1 MNRSSNAQT
10 TQRPVNLDD
19 IWSELVEGIMQVFDQ
34 EKSLTR
40 SQYMRFYTHVYD
52 YCTSVNAAP
61 TGRSSGKTGGAQLVG
76 QKLYDRLE
84 EFLKSYLSELLTKFK
99 AISGEE
105 VLLSR
110 YTKQW
115 KSYQFSST
123 VLDGICNYLNRNW
136 VKRECEEGQKGIYKI
151 YRLALVAWKGHLF
164 QVLNEPVTKAVLKSI
179 EEERQGKLINRSL
192 VRDVIECYVELSFNE
207 DDADAEQQKLSVYK
221 DNFERKFIADT
232 YAFYEK
238 ESDAFLSTNTVTE
251 YLKHVENRL
260 EEEKQRVRGIN
271 SKNGLSYLHE
281 TTAESL
287 KSTCEQVLIE
297 KHLKIFHT
305 EFQNLLN
312 ADRNDDLKRM
322 YSLVALSPKN
332 LTDLKTILENHILHQ
347 GTEAIA
353 KCCTTD
359 AANDPKTYVLTI
371 LDVHKKY
378 NALVLTAFNND
389 NGFVAAL
396 DKACGK
402 FINSNVVTIANSASK
417 SPELLAK
424 YCDLLLKKSSKNPED
439 KELEDNLNQ
448 VMVVFK
454 YIEDKDVFQ
463 KYYSKMLA
471 KRLVNH
477 TSASDDAEAMMISK
491 LKQTCGYEYTVK
503 LQRMFQDIGVSKDL
517 NSNFKEYLAN
527 KNVTTEIDFGIEVLS
542 SGSWPFQLSNNFLL
556 PSELERSV
564 RQFNEFYAA
573 RHSGR
578 KLNWLYQM
586 CKGELI
592 MNVNRNNTSTVYT
605 LQASTFQMSVLL
617 QFNDQLSFTVQQLL
631 DNTQTQLENL
641 IQVLQ
646 ILLKVKVL
654 TSNDN
659 ENSLTPES
667 TVELFLD
674 YKNKKR
680 RININQ
686 PLKTELKVEQETVH
700 KHIEEDRKLLIQA
713 AIVRIMKMRKRLNHT
728 NLISEVLNQLS
739 TRFKPKVPVIK
750 KCIDILIEKE
760 YLERMEGHKDTYSY
774 LA

>member
-19 IWSELVEGIMQVFDQ
+19 IWKELVEGILQIYDH

-40 SQYMRFYTHVYD
+40 KQYMRFYTHVYD
-52 YCTSVNAAP
+52 YCTSVSAAP
-61 TGRSSGKTGGAQLVG
+61 SGRSSGKAGGAQLVG
-76 QKLYDRLE
+76 KKLYDRLE
-84 EFLKSYLSELLTKFK
+84 LFLKDYLRDLLTKFQS
-99 AISGEE
+99 ISGEE

-115 KSYQFSST
+115 KLYQFSSK
-123 VLDGICNYLNRNW
+123 VLNGICNYLNRNW

-164 QVLNEPVTKAVLKSI
+164 QVLNEPVTKAILKSI
-179 EEERQGKLINRSL
+179 EEERHGKLINRAL

-207 DDADAEQQKLSVYK
+207 EDADATEQKLSVYK
-221 DNFERKFIADT
+221 DNFEVKFIADT

-260 EEEKQRVRGIN
+260 EEEKQRVRGRS
-271 SKNGLSYLHE
+271 SKNALSYLHE
-281 TTAESL
+281 TTADVL
-287 KSTCEQVLIE
+287 KLTCEQVLIE
-297 KHLKIFHT
+297 KHLRLFHA

-332 LTDLKTILENHILHQ
+332 LDQLKKILEDHILQQ
-347 GTEAIA
+347 GTEAIE
-353 KCCTTD
+353 KCCTSD
-359 AANDPKTYVLTI
+359 AANDPKTYVQTI
-371 LDVHKKY
+371 LDTHKKY
-378 NALVLTAFNND
+378 NALVLTAFDND
-389 NGFVAAL
+389 NGFVASL

-402 FINSNVVTIANSASK
+402 FINSNVVTKPNNASK

-463 KYYSKMLA
+463 KYYSNMLA
-471 KRLVNH
+471 KRLVSH

-503 LQRMFQDIGVSKDL
+503 LQRMFQDIGLSKDL
-517 NSNFKEYLAN
+517 NSNFKEYL
-527 KNVTTEIDFGIEVLS
+527 KTQSITSDIDFGIEVLS
-542 SGSWPFQLSNNFLL
+542 TNSWPFTQNNNFLL

-564 RQFNEFYAA
+564 QQFTIFYSA

-578 KLNWLYQM
+578 KLNWLYHK

-592 MNVNRNNTSTVYT
+592 MNVNRSNVYT
-605 LQASTFQMSVLL
+605 LQVSTFQMSVLL
-617 QFNDQLSFTVQQLL
+617 QFNDQLSFTVQQLR
-631 DNTQTQLENL
+631 DNTQSQLENL

-646 ILLKVKVL
+646 ILLKAKVL
-654 TSNDN
+654 TSTDS
-659 ENSLTPES
+659 ESALTPDS

-674 YKNKKR
+674 YKSKKR
-680 RININQ
+680 RININH
-686 PLKTELKVEQETVH
+686 PLKTELKVEQETVT

-739 TRFKPKVPVIK
+739 TRFKPSVPVIK

>member
-1 MNRSSNAQT
+1 M
-10 TQRPVNLDD
+10 
-19 IWSELVEGIMQVFDQ
+19 
-34 EKSLTR
+34 
-40 SQYMRFYTHVYD
+40 
-52 YCTSVNAAP
+52 
-61 TGRSSGKTGGAQLVG
+61 
-76 QKLYDRLE
+76 
-84 EFLKSYLSELLTKFK
+84 
-99 AISGEE
+99 
-105 VLLSR
+105 
-110 YTKQW
+110 
-115 KSYQFSST
+115 
-123 VLDGICNYLNRNW
+123 
-136 VKRECEEGQKGIYKI
+136 
-151 YRLALVAWKGHLF
+151 
-164 QVLNEPVTKAVLKSI
+164 
-179 EEERQGKLINRSL
+179 
-192 VRDVIECYVELSFNE
+192 
-207 DDADAEQQKLSVYK
+207 
-221 DNFERKFIADT
+221 
-232 YAFYEK
+232 
-238 ESDAFLSTNTVTE
+238 
-251 YLKHVENRL
+251 
-260 EEEKQRVRGIN
+260 
-271 SKNGLSYLHE
+271 
-281 TTAESL
+281 
-287 KSTCEQVLIE
+287 
-297 KHLKIFHT
+297 KIFHT

-359 AANDPKTYVLTI
+359 AANDPKTYVQTI

-631 DNTQTQLENL
+631 DNTQTQQENL
-641 IQVLQ
+641 IQV
-646 ILLKVKVL
+646 
-654 TSNDN
+654 
-659 ENSLTPES
+659 
-667 TVELFLD
+667 
-674 YKNKKR
+674 R
-680 RININQ
+680 
-686 PLKTELKVEQETVH
+686 TELAPPP
-700 KHIEEDRKLLIQA
+700 KL
-713 AIVRIMKMRKRLNHT
+713 RT
-728 NLISEVLNQLS
+728 
-739 TRFKPKVPVIK
+739 
-750 KCIDILIEKE
+750 
-760 YLERMEGHKDTYSY
+760 
-774 LA
+774 

>member
-1 MNRSSNAQT
+1 MNRSNNAQT

-19 IWSELVEGIMQVFDQ
+19 IWKELVDGILQIYDH

-40 SQYMRFYTHVYD
+40 KQYMRFYTHVYD
-52 YCTSVNAAP
+52 YCTSVSAAP
-61 TGRSSGKTGGAQLVG
+61 SGRSTGKAGGAQLVG
-76 QKLYDRLE
+76 KKLYDRLE
-84 EFLKSYLSELLTKFK
+84 LFLKDYLRDLLTKFQS
-99 AISGEE
+99 ISGEE

-115 KSYQFSST
+115 KLYQFSSK
-123 VLDGICNYLNRNW
+123 VLNGICNYLNRNW

-164 QVLNEPVTKAVLKSI
+164 QVLNEPVTKAILKSI
-179 EEERQGKLINRSL
+179 EEERHGKLINRAL

-207 DDADAEQQKLSVYK
+207 EDADATEQKLSVYK
-221 DNFERKFIADT
+221 DNFEVKFIADT

-260 EEEKQRVRGIN
+260 EEEKQRVRGRN
-271 SKNGLSYLHE
+271 SKNALSYLHE
-281 TTAESL
+281 TTADVL
-287 KSTCEQVLIE
+287 KLTCEQVLIE
-297 KHLKIFHT
+297 KHLRLFHA

-332 LTDLKTILENHILHQ
+332 LDQLKKILEDHILQQ
-347 GTEAIA
+347 GTEAIE
-353 KCCTTD
+353 KCCTSD
-359 AANDPKTYVLTI
+359 AANDPKTYVQTI
-371 LDVHKKY
+371 LDTHKKY
-378 NALVLTAFNND
+378 NALVLTAFDND
-389 NGFVAAL
+389 NGFVASL

-402 FINSNVVTIANSASK
+402 FINSNVVTKPNNASK

-463 KYYSKMLA
+463 KYYSNMLA
-471 KRLVNH
+471 KRLVSH

-503 LQRMFQDIGVSKDL
+503 LQRMFQDIGLSKDL
-517 NSNFKEYLAN
+517 NSNFKEYLKTQN
-527 KNVTTEIDFGIEVLS
+527 ITSEIDFGIEVLS
-542 SGSWPFQLSNNFLL
+542 TNAWPFTQNNNFLL

-564 RQFNEFYAA
+564 QQFTIFYSA

-578 KLNWLYQM
+578 KLNWLYHK

-592 MNVNRNNTSTVYT
+592 MNVNRSNVVYT
-605 LQASTFQMSVLL
+605 LQVSTFQMSVLL
-617 QFNDQLSFTVQQLL
+617 QFNDQLSFTVQQLR
-631 DNTQTQLENL
+631 DNTQSQLENL

-646 ILLKVKVL
+646 ILLKAKVL
-654 TSNDN
+654 TSSDS
-659 ENSLTPES
+659 ESALTPDS

-674 YKNKKR
+674 YKSKKR
-680 RININQ
+680 RININH
-686 PLKTELKVEQETVH
+686 PLKTELKVEQETVT

-739 TRFKPKVPVIK
+739 TRFKPNVPVIK

>member
-19 IWSELVEGIMQVFDQ
+19 IWKELVEGILQIYDH

-40 SQYMRFYTHVYD
+40 KQYMRFYTHVYD
-52 YCTSVNAAP
+52 YCTSVSAAP
-61 TGRSSGKTGGAQLVG
+61 SGRSSGKAGGAQLVG
-76 QKLYDRLE
+76 KKLYDRLE
-84 EFLKSYLSELLTKFK
+84 LFLKDYLRDLLTKFQS
-99 AISGEE
+99 ISGEE

-115 KSYQFSST
+115 KLYQFSSK
-123 VLDGICNYLNRNW
+123 VLNGICNYLNRNW

-164 QVLNEPVTKAVLKSI
+164 QVLNEPVTKAILKSI
-179 EEERQGKLINRSL
+179 EEERHGKLINRAL

-207 DDADAEQQKLSVYK
+207 EDADATEQKLSVYK
-221 DNFERKFIADT
+221 DNFEVKFIADT

-260 EEEKQRVRGIN
+260 EEEKQRVRGRN
-271 SKNGLSYLHE
+271 SKNALSYLHE
-281 TTAESL
+281 TTADVL
-287 KSTCEQVLIE
+287 KLTCEQVLIE
-297 KHLKIFHT
+297 KHLRLFHA

-332 LTDLKTILENHILHQ
+332 LDQLKKILEDHILQQ
-347 GTEAIA
+347 GTEAIE
-353 KCCTTD
+353 KCCTSD
-359 AANDPKTYVLTI
+359 AANDPKTYVQTI
-371 LDVHKKY
+371 LDTHKKY
-378 NALVLTAFNND
+378 NALVLTAFDND
-389 NGFVAAL
+389 NGFVASL

-402 FINSNVVTIANSASK
+402 FINSNVVTKPNNASK

-463 KYYSKMLA
+463 KYYSNMLA
-471 KRLVNH
+471 KRLVSH

-503 LQRMFQDIGVSKDL
+503 LQRMFQDIGLSKDL
-517 NSNFKEYLAN
+517 NSNFKEYL
-527 KNVTTEIDFGIEVLS
+527 KTQSITSEIDFGIEVLS
-542 SGSWPFQLSNNFLL
+542 TNAWPFTQNNNFLL

-564 RQFNEFYAA
+564 QQFTIFYSA

-578 KLNWLYQM
+578 KLNWLYHK

-592 MNVNRNNTSTVYT
+592 MNVNRSNVYT
-605 LQASTFQMSVLL
+605 LQVSTFQMSVLL
-617 QFNDQLSFTVQQLL
+617 QFNDQPSFTVQQLR
-631 DNTQTQLENL
+631 DNTQSQLENL

-646 ILLKVKVL
+646 ILLKAKVL
-654 TSNDN
+654 TSSDS
-659 ENSLTPES
+659 ESALTPDS

-674 YKNKKR
+674 YKSKKR
-680 RININQ
+680 RININH
-686 PLKTELKVEQETVH
+686 PLKTELKVEQETVT

-739 TRFKPKVPVIK
+739 TRFKPNVPVIK

>member
-1 MNRSSNAQT
+1 MNRSNNAQT

-19 IWSELVEGIMQVFDQ
+19 IWKELVDGILQIYDH

-40 SQYMRFYTHVYD
+40 KQYMRFYTHVYD
-52 YCTSVNAAP
+52 YCTSVSAAP
-61 TGRSSGKTGGAQLVG
+61 SGRSSGKAGGAQLVG
-76 QKLYDRLE
+76 KKLYDRLE
-84 EFLKSYLSELLTKFK
+84 LFLKDYLRDLLTKFQS
-99 AISGEE
+99 ISGEE

-115 KSYQFSST
+115 KYYQFSSK
-123 VLDGICNYLNRNW
+123 VLNGICNYLNRNW

-164 QVLNEPVTKAVLKSI
+164 QVLNEPVTKAILKSI
-179 EEERQGKLINRSL
+179 EEERNGNLINRTL
-192 VRDVIECYVELSFNE
+192 VRDVIECYIELSFNE
-207 DDADAEQQKLSVYK
+207 DDADATEQKLSVYK
-221 DNFERKFIADT
+221 DNFEVKFIADT
-232 YAFYEK
+232 YDFYEK
-238 ESDAFLSTNTVTE
+238 ESDAFLSKNTVTE
-251 YLKHVENRL
+251 YMKHVENRL
-260 EEEKQRVRGIN
+260 EEEKQRVRGRN
-271 SKNGLSYLHE
+271 SKNALSYLHE
-281 TTAESL
+281 TTAEAL

-297 KHLKIFHT
+297 KHLRLFHT

-332 LTDLKTILENHILHQ
+332 LDQLKKILEDHILRQ
-347 GTEAIA
+347 GTEAIE
-353 KCCTTD
+353 KCCTND
-359 AANDPKTYVLTI
+359 PAANDPKTYVQTI
-371 LDVHKKY
+371 LDTHKKY
-378 NALVLTAFNND
+378 NALVLTAFDND

-402 FINSNVVTIANSASK
+402 FINSNVVTKPNNASK

-439 KELEDNLNQ
+439 KELEDNLNH

-463 KYYSKMLA
+463 KYYSNMLA
-471 KRLVNH
+471 KRLVSH

-503 LQRMFQDIGVSKDL
+503 LQRMLQDIALSKDL
-517 NSNFKEYLAN
+517 NSNFKEYLKTNNIAS
-527 KNVTTEIDFGIEVLS
+527 EIDFGIEVLS
-542 SGSWPFQLSNNFLL
+542 TNAWPFTQNNNFQL

-564 RQFNEFYAA
+564 QQFTIFYSV

-578 KLNWLYQM
+578 KLNWLYHK

-592 MNVNRNNTSTVYT
+592 MNVNRSNVVYT
-605 LQASTFQMSVLL
+605 LQVSTFQMSVLL
-617 QFNDQLSFTVQQLL
+617 QFNDQLSFTVQQLKE
-631 DNTQTQLENL
+631 NTQSQLENL

-646 ILLKVKVL
+646 ILLKAKVL
-654 TSNDN
+654 TSSDS
-659 ENSLTPES
+659 ESALGPDS

-674 YKNKKR
+674 YKSKKR
-680 RININQ
+680 RININH
-686 PLKTELKVEQETVH
+686 PLKTELKVEQETVT

-739 TRFKPKVPVIK
+739 TRFKSNVPVIK

>member
-1 MNRSSNAQT
+1 MNRSSNSQS

-19 IWSELVEGIMQVFDQ
+19 IWKELVEGILQIYQ
-34 EKSLTR
+34 HEKSLTR
-40 SQYMRFYTHVYD
+40 KQYMRFYTHVYD
-52 YCTSVNAAP
+52 YCTSVSAAP
-61 TGRSSGKTGGAQLVG
+61 SGRSSGKAGGAQLVG
-76 QKLYDRLE
+76 KKLYDRLE
-84 EFLKSYLSELLTKFK
+84 SFLKDYLRGLLTTFQS
-99 AISGEE
+99 ISGEE

-164 QVLNEPVTKAVLKSI
+164 QVLNEPVTKAILKSI
-179 EEERQGKLINRSL
+179 EEERHGKLINRAL

-207 DDADAEQQKLSVYK
+207 DDAEATEQKLSVYK
-221 DNFERKFIADT
+221 DNFEQKFITDT

-260 EEEKQRVRGIN
+260 EEEKQRVRGRN
-271 SKNGLSYLHE
+271 TKNAMSYLHE
-281 TTAESL
+281 TTAEVL

-297 KHLKIFHT
+297 KHLRLFHT

-322 YSLVALSPKN
+322 YSLVSLTPKN
-332 LTDLKTILENHILHQ
+332 LDQLKKILEEHILQQ
-347 GTEAIA
+347 GTEAIE
-353 KCCTTD
+353 KCCTSE
-359 AANDPKTYVLTI
+359 AANDPKTYVQTI
-371 LDVHKKY
+371 LDTHKKY
-378 NALVLTAFNND
+378 NALVLTAFDND

-402 FINSNVVTIANSASK
+402 FINSNVVTKPNNAGK

-454 YIEDKDVFQ
+454 YIDDKDVFQ
-463 KYYSKMLA
+463 KYYSNMLA
-471 KRLVNH
+471 KRLVSH

-503 LQRMFQDIGVSKDL
+503 LQRMFQDIGLSKDL
-517 NSNFKEYLAN
+517 NSYFKEYLKTQN
-527 KNVTTEIDFGIEVLS
+527 ISSEIDFGIEVLS
-542 SGSWPFQLSNNFLL
+542 TNAWPFTQNNNFLL

-564 RQFNEFYAA
+564 QQFTLFYSG

-578 KLNWLYQM
+578 KLNWLFHK

-592 MNVNRNNTSTVYT
+592 MNVNRSNVAYT
-605 LQASTFQMSVLL
+605 LQVSTFQMSVLL
-617 QFNDQLSFTVQQLL
+617 QFNDQLSFTVQQLR
-631 DNTQTQLENL
+631 DNTQSQLDNL

-646 ILLKVKVL
+646 ILLKAKVL
-654 TSNDN
+654 TCIDS
-659 ENSLTPES
+659 ENALTPDS
-667 TVELFLD
+667 TVELYLD
-674 YKNKKR
+674 YKSKKR
-680 RININQ
+680 RININH
-686 PLKTELKVEQETVH
+686 PLKTELKVEQETVT

-739 TRFKPKVPVIK
+739 TRFKPNVPVIK

>member
-1 MNRSSNAQT
+1 MNRSSNSQT

-19 IWSELVEGIMQVFDQ
+19 IWKELVEGIYQIFEH

-40 SQYMRFYTHVYD
+40 KQYMRYYTHVYD
-52 YCTSVNAAP
+52 YCTSVSAAP
-61 TGRSSGKTGGAQLVG
+61 SGRSSGKAGGAQLVG
-76 QKLYDRLE
+76 KKLYDRLE
-84 EFLKSYLSELLTKFK
+84 VFLKDYLKELLITFQS
-99 AISGEE
+99 ISGEE

-164 QVLNEPVTKAVLKSI
+164 QVLNEPVTKAILKSI
-179 EEERQGKLINRSL
+179 EEERHGKLINRAL

-207 DDADAEQQKLSVYK
+207 DDADATEQKLSVYK
-221 DNFERKFIADT
+221 DNFEMKFIADT

-251 YLKHVENRL
+251 YLKHVETRL
-260 EEEKQRVRGIN
+260 EEEKQRVRGRN
-271 SKNGLSYLHE
+271 SKNALSYLHE
-281 TTAESL
+281 TTADVL

-297 KHLKIFHT
+297 KHLRLFHN

-332 LTDLKTILENHILHQ
+332 LDQLKKILEDHILQQ
-347 GTEAIA
+347 GTEAIE
-353 KCCTTD
+353 KCCTSD
-359 AANDPKTYVLTI
+359 AANDPKTYVQTI
-371 LDVHKKY
+371 LDTHKKY
-378 NALVLTAFNND
+378 NALVLTAFDND

-402 FINSNVVTIANSASK
+402 FINSNVVTRPNNAGK

-463 KYYSKMLA
+463 KYYSNMLA
-471 KRLVNH
+471 KRLVSH

-517 NSNFKEYLAN
+517 NSYFKEYLKTQN
-527 KNVTTEIDFGIEVLS
+527 ITSEIDFGIEVLS
-542 SGSWPFQLSNNFLL
+542 TNAWPFTQNNNFLL

-564 RQFNEFYAA
+564 QQFTIFYSA

-578 KLNWLYQM
+578 KLNWLYHK

-592 MNVNRNNTSTVYT
+592 MNVNRSNAVYT
-605 LQASTFQMSVLL
+605 LQVSTFQMSVLL
-617 QFNDQLSFTVQQLL
+617 QFNDQLSFTVQQLR
-631 DNTQTQLENL
+631 DNTQSQLENL

-646 ILLKVKVL
+646 ILLKAKVL
-654 TSNDN
+654 TSSDS
-659 ENSLTPES
+659 ENALTPDS

-674 YKNKKR
+674 YKSKKR
-680 RININQ
+680 RININH
-686 PLKTELKVEQETVH
+686 PLKTELKVEQETVT

-739 TRFKPKVPVIK
+739 TRFKPNVPVIK

>member
-1 MNRSSNAQT
+1 MSRSGAQT
-10 TQRPVNLDD
+10 TQKPVNLDD
-19 IWSELVEGIMQVFDQ
+19 IWSELDEGIRQVYEQ

-40 SQYMRFYTHVYD
+40 TQYMRFYTHVYD

-61 TGRSSGKTGGAQLVG
+61 SGRSNGKTGGAQLVG
-76 QKLYDRLE
+76 KKLYDRLE
-84 EFLKSYLSELLTKFK
+84 QFLKTYLTELLTKFR

-115 KSYQFSST
+115 NAYQFSSI

-136 VKRECEEGQKGIYKI
+136 VKRECEEGQKGIYRI

-192 VRDVIECYVELSFNE
+192 VRDVIESYVELSFNE
-207 DDADAEQQKLSVYK
+207 DDSDANQQKLSVYK
-221 DNFERKFIADT
+221 DNFESKFIADT
-232 YAFYEK
+232 AAFYEK
-238 ESDAFLSTNTVTE
+238 ESDAFLSNNTVTE

-260 EEEKQRVRGIN
+260 EEEKQRVRGLN

-281 TTAESL
+281 TTAETL

-332 LTDLKTILENHILHQ
+332 LADLKTILEQHILHQ
-347 GTEAIA
+347 GTEAIV

-359 AANDPKTYVLTI
+359 ALNDPKTYVQTI

-402 FINSNVVTIANSASK
+402 FINSNVVTAANTASK

-424 YCDLLLKKSSKNPED
+424 YCDILLKKSSKNPED

-517 NSNFKEYLAN
+517 NSNFKEHLLTN
-527 KNVTTEIDFGIEVLS
+527 NVVSEIDFGIEVLS

-631 DNTQTQLENL
+631 ENTQTQLESL

-646 ILLKVKVL
+646 ILLKAKVL
-654 TSNDN
+654 TSTDN

>member
-1 MNRSSNAQT
+1 MNRSSNSQT
-10 TQRPVNLDD
+10 TQRLVNLDD
-19 IWSELVEGIMQVFDQ
+19 IWNELEGGIRQIFEH

-40 SQYMRFYTHVYD
+40 KQYMRFYTHVYD
-52 YCTSVNAAP
+52 YCTSVSAAP
-61 TGRSSGKTGGAQLVG
+61 SGRSSGKAGGAQLVG
-76 QKLYDRLE
+76 KKLYDRLE
-84 EFLKSYLSELLTKFK
+84 IFLKNYLEDLLTTFQS
-99 AISGEE
+99 IRGEE

-110 YTKQW
+110 YTRQW

-164 QVLNEPVTKAVLKSI
+164 QVLNEPVTKAILKSI
-179 EEERQGKLINRSL
+179 EEERNGKLINRAL

-207 DDADAEQQKLSVYK
+207 DDSDGTERKLSVYK
-221 DNFERKFIADT
+221 DNFEAKFIADT

-251 YLKHVENRL
+251 YMKHVENRL
-260 EEEKQRVRGIN
+260 EEEKQRVRGPE
-271 SKNGLSYLHE
+271 SKNALSYLHE
-281 TTAESL
+281 TTSDIL
-287 KSTCEQVLIE
+287 KSTCEQVLID
-297 KHLKIFHT
+297 KHLRLFHT

-322 YSLVALSPKN
+322 YSLVSLSAKN
-332 LTDLKTILENHILHQ
+332 LEQLKKILEDHILQQ
-347 GTEAIA
+347 GTEAIE
-353 KCCTTD
+353 KCCTSD
-359 AANDPKTYVLTI
+359 AANDPKTYVQTI
-371 LDVHKKY
+371 LDTHKKY
-378 NALVLTAFNND
+378 NALVLTAFDNN
-389 NGFVAAL
+389 NGFVASL

-402 FINSNVVTIANSASK
+402 FINSNVVTKPNNAGK

-463 KYYSKMLA
+463 KYYSNMLA
-471 KRLVNH
+471 KRLVSH
-477 TSASDDAEAMMISK
+477 SSASDDAEAMMISK

-503 LQRMFQDIGVSKDL
+503 LQRMFQDIGLSKDL
-517 NSNFKEYLAN
+517 NAYFKEYLKTQN
-527 KNVTTEIDFGIEVLS
+527 ITSEIDFGIEVLS
-542 SGSWPFQLSNNFLL
+542 TNAWPFTQNNNFLL

-564 RQFNEFYAA
+564 QQFTIFYSA

-578 KLNWLYQM
+578 KLNWLYHK

-592 MNVNRNNTSTVYT
+592 MNVSRSNSVYT
-605 LQASTFQMSVLL
+605 LQVSTFQMSVLL
-617 QFNDQLSFTVQQLL
+617 QFNDQLSFTVQQLC
-631 DNTQTQLENL
+631 DNTQSQLENL

-646 ILLKVKVL
+646 ILLKAKLL
-654 TSNDN
+654 TSASS
-659 ENSLTPES
+659 ENGLTPDS
-667 TVELFLD
+667 TVELYLD
-674 YKNKKR
+674 YKSKKR
-680 RININQ
+680 RININH
-686 PLKTELKVEQETVH
+686 PLKTELKVEQETVT

-739 TRFKPKVPVIK
+739 TRFKPNVPVIK

-760 YLERMEGHKDTYSY
+760 YLERMEGAKDTYSY

>member
-1 MNRSSNAQT
+1 MSRSGAQT
-10 TQRPVNLDD
+10 TQKPVNLDD
-19 IWSELVEGIMQVFDQ
+19 IWSELDEGIRQVYEQ

-40 SQYMRFYTHVYD
+40 TQYMRFYTHVYD

-61 TGRSSGKTGGAQLVG
+61 SGRSNGKTGGAQLVG
-76 QKLYDRLE
+76 KKLYDRLE
-84 EFLKSYLSELLTKFK
+84 QFLKTYLTELLAKFR

-115 KSYQFSST
+115 NAYQFSSI

-192 VRDVIECYVELSFNE
+192 VRDVIESYVELSFNE
-207 DDADAEQQKLSVYK
+207 DDSDANQQKLSVYK
-221 DNFERKFIADT
+221 DNFESKFIADT
-232 YAFYEK
+232 AAFYEK
-238 ESDAFLSTNTVTE
+238 ESDAFLSNNTVTE

-260 EEEKQRVRGIN
+260 EEEKQRVRGLN
-271 SKNGLSYLHE
+271 SKNGLSYLHD
-281 TTAESL
+281 TTAETL

-332 LTDLKTILENHILHQ
+332 LADLKTILEQHILHQ
-347 GTEAIA
+347 GTEAIV

-359 AANDPKTYVLTI
+359 ALNDPKTYVQTI

-402 FINSNVVTIANSASK
+402 FINSNVVTAANTASK

-424 YCDLLLKKSSKNPED
+424 YCDILLKKSSKNPED

-517 NSNFKEYLAN
+517 NSNFKEHLLTN
-527 KNVTTEIDFGIEVLS
+527 NVVSEIDFGIEVLS

-631 DNTQTQLENL
+631 ENTQTQLESL

-646 ILLKVKVL
+646 ILLKAKVL
-654 TSNDN
+654 TSTDN